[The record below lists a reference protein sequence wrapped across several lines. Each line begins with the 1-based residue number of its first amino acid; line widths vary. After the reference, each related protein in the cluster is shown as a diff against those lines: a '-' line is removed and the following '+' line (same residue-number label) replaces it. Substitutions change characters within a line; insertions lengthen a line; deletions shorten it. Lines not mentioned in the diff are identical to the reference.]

1 MSLFGLH
8 TYIILISF
16 PATVKIYPDKQL
28 REKKFMWL
36 TIPDYGLSTM
46 VFPLKQQELAA
57 SRYHPQSKAENNE
70 LMDLGFKC

>member
-28 REKKFMWL
+28 RDKK
-36 TIPDYGLSTM
+36 LSLCGSQSQIM
-46 VFPLKQQELAA
+46 VYPLKQQELAA

-70 LMDLGFKC
+70 LMNLGFKC